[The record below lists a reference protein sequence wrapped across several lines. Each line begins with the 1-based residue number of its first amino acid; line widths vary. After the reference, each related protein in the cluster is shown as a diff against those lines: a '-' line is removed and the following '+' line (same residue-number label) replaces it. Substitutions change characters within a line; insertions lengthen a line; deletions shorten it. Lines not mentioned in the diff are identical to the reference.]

1 MWTVRPGPEPL
12 SGPAYPERMTEPDAN
27 SRPSWRGLLLAGA
40 ALVWMAAMLWAAR
53 ATITG
58 RTDAEMEV
66 TSTAYALPGAI
77 SAALVAGAAAA
88 LTAVGLIAARRSL
101 GSTARFLVAIGA
113 GLVIGLLGALVIFT
127 INTEGWVYAVVAGTV
142 AAAATIGGAL
152 GGFRQP
158 RVVASVCWAAIA
170 VFLIGALLNLKGV
183 QSPLLDALTSGDG
196 PAARA
201 SAASWFTFG
210 QSLISGIA
218 AGLITY
224 GVLRRARRD
233 GENVAW
239 PLYALAGA
247 GPGLLLV
254 VTEGLTRTTG
264 ARVLDLAGKV
274 SELELTVQRILG
286 GARLNSALIILF
298 AGAITAVIAVGRTM
312 KPATD
317 DADEP
322 DAAAVAAD

>member
-1 MWTVRPGPEPL
+1 
-12 SGPAYPERMTEPDAN
+12 MTEPDAT
-27 SRPSWRGLLLAGA
+27 SRPSWRGLLLAAA

-77 SAALVAGAAAA
+77 SAALVAGAAAG
-88 LTAVGLIAARRSL
+88 LTAVGVIAARRSL
-101 GSTARFLVAIGA
+101 GSTVRFLVAIGA

-170 VFLIGALLNLKGV
+170 VFLIGVLLNLKGV
-183 QSPLLDALTSGDG
+183 QSPLLDALTAGDG

-210 QSLISGIA
+210 QSLVSGIA
-218 AGLITY
+218 AGLITH

-317 DADEP
+317 EVDEP